1 VGIKSITQL
10 IFMLYFILWVKETTC
25 FGR

>member
-1 VGIKSITQL
+1 VSIKSITQL